1 MAITRNLSIFL
12 HRRERYGTYLYFLL
26 LEPLFGLRWIV
37 RLHHEAEKETT
48 DQPSHYSTAQIQ
60 FFILFHLPPEPRF
73 DLLSAALH
81 PYLDIS
87 QLKIGVQYRAHGKC
101 MCMHRGLP
109 ATCSSTWKKR
119 WVISDSQVANPNNW
133 TWDCKRNMRTAGR
146 FGGCHL
152 DWTSSAMGF
161 AYISCC
167 WVVQL
172 NRQCCPIV

>member
-12 HRRERYGTYLYFLL
+12 HRREWYGTYLYFLL

-101 MCMHRGLP
+101 MCMYRGLP

-133 TWDCKRNMRTAGR
+133 RLQAKHAHSRSLWRMSFR
-146 FGGCHL
+146 L
-152 DWTSSAMGF
+152 DELGHGLCVYF
-161 AYISCC
+161 VLLSCTTEPPM
-167 WVVQL
+167 L
-172 NRQCCPIV
+172 PHRLE